1 MFGLSWN
8 SFFFFFQG
16 STIMK
21 LSTPAQTVVTAQ
33 IVATAQTVG
42 TAQTVA
48 TSLDEEDT
56 EEEFDSQDEGVGDF
70 VTGLGNLDDQILNF
84 GQSEVCHQLDIKGQI
99 ENGHHGGVPETS
111 EAIFQINIPDLEC
124 ETRSNAQEIP
134 SVSDDL
140 LDLDLSFEVKVTD
153 VQTGEVVVLQTRRR
167 RSASIAGLSVEI
179 IDEET
184 TAATETNVFDDRIE
198 LFVDKSGQVVDE
210 TDQVADKIELF
221 VDKSG
226 QVVDEIEIL
235 VDESG
240 HVYDQS
246 GQVVVETE
254 QLADK
259 IERSVGESEHTVE
272 HFVEES
278 EEGAAEDET
287 EKLVDGSVQGVES
300 NEIESDGQK
309 SKTPKERDFGNV
321 EKTAENVI
329 TAAVKKADSSQN
341 SASQQVILNDV
352 NAYSLGVIP
361 RLYNTTMTIF

>member
-1 MFGLSWN
+1 
-8 SFFFFFQG
+8 
-16 STIMK
+16 MK

-33 IVATAQTVG
+33 TVG

-48 TSLDEEDT
+48 TFLDEEDT

-99 ENGHHGGVPETS
+99 ENGHLGDGVPETG
-111 EAIFQINIPDLEC
+111 EAIFQMKIPDSEC

-134 SVSDDL
+134 SVSDDH

-221 VDKSG
+221 VGKNEEF
-226 QVVDEIEIL
+226 VHEIEIF

-240 HVYDQS
+240 HVF
-246 GQVVVETE
+246 VETE

-259 IERSVGESEHTVE
+259 IERSVDESE

-278 EEGAAEDET
+278 KEGANET
-287 EKLVDGSVQGVES
+287 EKFVDGSVQGVES
-300 NEIESDGQK
+300 NEIEAASFESDEQK
-309 SKTPKERDFGNV
+309 SKTPKEKDSGHV
-321 EKTAENVI
+321 EKTVGSAENVK
-329 TAAVKKADSSQN
+329 TAAVEKADSSQN
-341 SASQQVILNDV
+341 LASQQVISNDL

-361 RLYNTTMTIF
+361 KLRNTIMTIF